1 MELQK
6 DDQGDNIFVTAYDC
20 QNMTMEHIVPHDLDL
35 AVMFLIVLSWLSY
48 IVFCS
53 SRSIWE

>member
-6 DDQGDNIFVTAYDC
+6 DDQGDNIFVTACDC